1 MHTELDPAWT
11 AVALDVDRQQVEEES
26 SKAFCGFRHP
36 GVPGTVPVT
45 ASNRR
50 ARSDLSAGEAFIYGC
65 RRRRHLQRDPN
76 GHHCRV

>member
-36 GVPGTVPVT
+36 GVPGTVPVPG
-45 ASNRR
+45 NC
-50 ARSDLSAGEAFIYGC
+50 LESACTIGEAFIYGC